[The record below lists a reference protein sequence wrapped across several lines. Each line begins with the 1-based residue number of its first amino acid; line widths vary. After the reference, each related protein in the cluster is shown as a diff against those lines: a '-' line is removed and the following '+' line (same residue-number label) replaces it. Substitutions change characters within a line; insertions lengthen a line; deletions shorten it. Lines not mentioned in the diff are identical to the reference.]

1 MTESDPN
8 TSEQRSAIPLRNLRQ
23 RAVFVP
29 HFRIPWQDGVAA
41 IVQPNNLVHRAR
53 NADEAWIEE
62 ATGKIGDWRSLT
74 RSVYIRWAITINAS
88 ALAEQRYRDMRED
101 QALRTNTLRV
111 VHGHPEQTILAI
123 WPAPEAAGHYAT
135 VTPLIAAYGAADLFG
150 ALEDVLFDLYEIFLR
165 HNPEPLMRGAE
176 FRDLRRS
183 WHRRGDNPE
192 AAEAW
197 QTAWAARFDLWRR
210 KRAYDGLQNV
220 LVAFYQHAGLQRPS
234 FYRLA
239 DVADWARTLE
249 MIAELRHLIVHGA
262 AVVSDRLAALCNTQ
276 NSLTFDFEAGQ
287 PLDVRLHHLQSVEC
301 FCDQLLT
308 AINLSLVE
316 RAIGPL
322 PKNHDR

>member
-1 MTESDPN
+1 
-8 TSEQRSAIPLRNLRQ
+8 
-23 RAVFVP
+23 VFVP

>member
-1 MTESDPN
+1 MTEPDPN
-8 TSEQRSAIPLRNLRQ
+8 TSEQRLAIPFRNLRQ

-29 HFRIPWQDGVAA
+29 HVRIPWQDGVAA
-41 IVQPNNLVHRAR
+41 IIQPDNLVHRAR
-53 NADEAWIEE
+53 NAEEAWIEE
-62 ATGKIGDWRSLT
+62 ATGKIGEWRSLT

-88 ALAEQRYRDMRED
+88 VLAEQRYRDMPED

-111 VHGHPEQTILAI
+111 VDGRPEQAVLAI
-123 WPAPEAAGHYAT
+123 WPAPEAAGHYAA

-165 HNPEPLMRGAE
+165 HNPEPLMRGTE

-183 WHRRGDNPE
+183 WHRRGDSPE

-197 QTAWAARFDLWRR
+197 QTTWAARFDTWRR
-210 KRAYDGLQNV
+210 KRAYDGLHTV

-249 MIAELRHLIVHGA
+249 MIAELRHLVVHGA
-262 AVVSDRLAALCNTQ
+262 AVVSDRLAALSNTQ

-301 FCDQLLT
+301 FCEQLLT

-322 PKNHDR
+322 RKIHD